1 MKSHQALVKKA
12 NKDPEAVSLAKQSFE
27 SMQENGFIIK
37 TSKLPFGTGKND
49 GLQTDILTNKNI
61 HFTPKTLVKKLS
73 STSTKLRVAWD
84 ASRTTTQTGFHSMTF
99 SWGEFPN
106 ILWSKL

>member
-27 SMQENGFIIK
+27 SMESQGFIIK

-61 HFTPKTLVKKLS
+61 HFTPKTLVKKMS
-73 STSTKLRVAWD
+73 STSTKLSMHQVLLLK
-84 ASRTTTQTGFHSMTF
+84 TGFHLMIS
-99 SWGEFPN
+99 SWEEFPN